1 MTIHINIYD
10 NNVLYL
16 KSHYS
21 LYEDFSVQVSLGYPV
36 VFFFFFEKEGGGKK
50 TNIATKIS

>member
-36 VFFFFFEKEGGGKK
+36 VFFFFFEKEGEGKK